1 MSSPRLGKAVRILF
15 FDLLMVFLMV
25 LLSLENGLLYGF
37 DLLFGVAGLALGV
50 FYGATNARWILG
62 EIDEKGEFKNTR
74 EVIIYIVF
82 VILIIGPLIF
92 DVLPLPGRWVI
103 ERFSSFAYLLVL
115 SAYATRVAVFWSWEK
130 ERGKRISTAGLWGMK
145 ISPAKQ

>member
-1 MSSPRLGKAVRILF
+1 
-15 FDLLMVFLMV
+15 MVFLMV

-37 DLLFGVAGLALGV
+37 DILFGIAGLALGV

-92 DVLPLPGRWVI
+92 DIMPLAGRWVI

-115 SAYATRVAVFWSWEK
+115 SAYATRVLVFWSWEK
-130 ERGKRISTAGLWGMK
+130 ERGKHIATAGLWGMK
-145 ISPAKQ
+145 VSPAKQ